1 MAFVKEISKGTR
13 GWNTLFYTDGTKY
26 IGFTINGD
34 IRNGLGTLY
43 AENGSIL
50 KRGEWENDELVMPIE
65 DSEYD
70 RILNKIHN
78 H

>member
-26 IGFTINGD
+26 IGFTINED

-43 AENGSIL
+43 EEDGSIL
-50 KRGEWENDELVMPIE
+50 KRGEWLNDKFVTPIE

-70 RILNKIHN
+70 QILNKIHN